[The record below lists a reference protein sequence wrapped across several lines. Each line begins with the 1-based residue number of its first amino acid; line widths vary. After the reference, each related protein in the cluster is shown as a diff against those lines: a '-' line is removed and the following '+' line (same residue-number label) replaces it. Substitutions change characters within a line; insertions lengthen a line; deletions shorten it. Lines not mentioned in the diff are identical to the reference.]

1 MLASLVFLTPAAGLV
16 AFAVLLPLA
25 AFVLAE
31 RRVSEVRRLL
41 SLAPPRGGFDVA
53 TTAALAAVVLL
64 LSLAAAQPALARKK
78 SQDVRSDAQALFVL
92 DTSES
97 MAASRGPSSPSRLER
112 AKAAA
117 ARLRSA
123 VPDVPSGVATL
134 TDRVLPD
141 LLPVSDAA
149 AFDATLRRAVA
160 IDSPPP
166 RNLNPRATDFGALA
180 AIADSGYFAP
190 SAKHRAIVLLTDGET
205 APFDAGAVAR
215 ALRGTKLISVRLWH
229 PEEAIYLPSGR
240 TDPNYRPDPSGR
252 IQLANLAAAA
262 HGRAVEESALGSA
275 ASALRSALGRG
286 PTERIGR
293 TQRTQPLAPYVA
305 LAALIPLALAFRGR
319 GLTRAERGKG
329 HAPERVPPPRRAS

>member
-1 MLASLVFLTPAAGLV
+1 MLASLVFLTPLAGLV
-16 AFAVLLPLA
+16 ALAVLLPLA

-41 SLAPPRGGFDVA
+41 ALAPPRGGFDVT

-78 SQDVRSDAQALFVL
+78 SQEVRTDAQALFVV

-97 MAASRGPSSPSRLER
+97 MAASSGPSAPQRLER
-112 AKAAA
+112 AKSAAA
-117 ARLRSA
+117 TLRA
-123 VPDVPSGVATL
+123 AIPDVPAGIATL
-134 TDRVLPD
+134 TDRVMPN

-166 RNLNPRATDFGALA
+166 RNLSPRATQFGALA
-180 AIADSGYFAP
+180 AIPGSGYFTAA
-190 SAKHRAIVLLTDGET
+190 AKHRAIVLLTDGESM
-205 APFDAGAVAR
+205 PFDARAVAR
-215 ALRGTKLISVRLWH
+215 ALRGTSLVTVRLWH
-229 PEEAIYLPSGR
+229 ANEAIYRPSGR
-240 TDPNYRPDPSGR
+240 IDPNYRPDPSGR

-262 HGRAVEESALGSA
+262 HGRAFEESAIGSA
-275 ASALRSALGRG
+275 AKALRSAVGSG

-305 LAALIPLALAFRGR
+305 LLALIPLALAFRGR
-319 GLTRAERGKG
+319 GLSRAERGG
-329 HAPERVPPPRRAS
+329 RHAPERVPPPTTS